1 MLTPNAEEGVNAAL
15 AAHEKVRRYELDG
28 EEHAIVM
35 LLVDL
40 IEFAQAAS
48 PPLDFAAMVA
58 SAQEVVRD
66 CA

>member
-15 AAHEKVRRYELDG
+15 AAHNKVRRYDLEG

-40 IEFAQAAS
+40 IEFAAASS
-48 PPLDFAAMVA
+48 PPLNFAAMVDA
-58 SAQEVVRD
+58 AQEVVSD